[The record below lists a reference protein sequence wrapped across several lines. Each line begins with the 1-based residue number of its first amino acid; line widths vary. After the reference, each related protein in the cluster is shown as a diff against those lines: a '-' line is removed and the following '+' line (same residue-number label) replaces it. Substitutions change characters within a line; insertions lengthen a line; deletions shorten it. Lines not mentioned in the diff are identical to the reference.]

1 MNTEVL
7 KWGSYGSDR
16 STRDT
21 VDATAARLYH
31 SKRTTAGPLVP
42 LIPSD
47 LKKRAEDGSTD
58 KDRNYEIGIY
68 CGFIRSRSS
77 HYSR

>member
-1 MNTEVL
+1 MNEIISTEITYDSESGFGVEMH
-7 KWGSYGSDR
+7 
-16 STRDT
+16 
-21 VDATAARLYH
+21 AAGLYH

-58 KDRNYEIGIY
+58 KDRNYEIGID